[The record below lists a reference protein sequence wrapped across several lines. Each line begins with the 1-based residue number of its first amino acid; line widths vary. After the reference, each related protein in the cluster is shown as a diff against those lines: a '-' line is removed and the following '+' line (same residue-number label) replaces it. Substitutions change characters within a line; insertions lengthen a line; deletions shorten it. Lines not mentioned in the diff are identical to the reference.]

1 MRTKTK
7 PLKVRNPARASEQ
20 TLYELAF
27 IINRAYA
34 HELMFTEDVQKQK
47 TKLVAIWSTLLRDP
61 SAQHSAFRRISLENQ
76 VRGLELT
83 VLAVNA
89 AEAWWTLADVTDEG
103 IAPVGLADVAYS
115 SVMTRVWMARTCT
128 EEEEKWDTIQNALLY
143 YCV

>member
-7 PLKVRNPARASEQ
+7 PLKVRNLERASEQ

-34 HELMFTEDVQKQK
+34 HKLMFTEDFHKQK
-47 TKLVAIWSTLLRDP
+47 RKVVASRKTLLRDP
-61 SAQHSAFRRISLENQ
+61 SAQHSAFRQISLENKM
-76 VRGLELT
+76 RGLELT

-89 AEAWWTLADVTDEG
+89 TEAWWTLADVTDEG

-115 SVMTRVWMARTCT
+115 AVMTRVWMARTCT
-128 EEEEKWDTIQNALLY
+128 EEGEKWDTIQNVLLHD
-143 YCV
+143 CV